1 MNESEKNVIN
11 IDSVVRFFGIAS
23 AVIGCI
29 VGVYLHFLSM
39 INEVENR
46 ITELEKQNIK
56 DEKYKEY
63 AEENRVEVNVI
74 KNDLKSVNETLM
86 EVIRTLRSREDRDY
100 EHR

>member
-1 MNESEKNVIN
+1 MNESDKNVIN
-11 IDSVVRFFGIAS
+11 IDSVVRFCGIFS
-23 AVIGCI
+23 ISLGSV
-29 VGVYLHFLSM
+29 VGVYWHFVSM
-39 INEVENR
+39 INDVENR
-46 ITELEKQNIK
+46 VNELEKQNIK